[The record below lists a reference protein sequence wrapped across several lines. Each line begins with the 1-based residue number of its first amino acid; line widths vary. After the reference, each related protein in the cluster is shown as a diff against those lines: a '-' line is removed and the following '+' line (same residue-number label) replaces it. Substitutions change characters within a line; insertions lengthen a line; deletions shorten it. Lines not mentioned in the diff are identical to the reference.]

1 VSGKEQPCSRGLGV
15 VVAID
20 SAGCTHSRRSVLGI
34 LATALATITPSL
46 AQGQSQQAI
55 RLNVPFSPGTGPD
68 LLARILSEELR
79 QRWNQ
84 PVIVEN
90 KPGASGNI
98 GTDLAARAAPDG
110 HALLVT
116 VNTFVMNASLYR
128 AIPYDP
134 EKSFMPIVE
143 IATGVLALAVH
154 PSLNVTTFAE
164 LIALARGKPGE
175 VNYASPGRGTPQHLA
190 MELLKLTAQINLTHI
205 PYPGSAGALKDLA
218 GGHVSAMF
226 LPIHTALPLAE
237 TGQIRILAVG
247 SQARAPQAA
256 QVPTLAELGVTG
268 FDVDLWYAVLAP
280 AGTPKA
286 IVDRYNAVFND
297 ILAQPGVREVLGK
310 QGLIAQGGTP
320 ERLAEL
326 IVKDRQRWAKVVKD
340 AEITSE

>member
-1 VSGKEQPCSRGLGV
+1 MPAS
-15 VVAID
+15 
-20 SAGCTHSRRSVLGI
+20 CTHSRRTVLGI
-34 LATALATITPSL
+34 LAMAFAPMRQGL
-46 AQGQSQQAI
+46 AQGQSQQTI

-68 LLARILSEELR
+68 LLARILGEELR

-98 GTDLAARAAPDG
+98 GTQAAARSTPDG
-110 HALLVT
+110 QTLLVT

-128 AIPYDP
+128 SIPYDP
-134 EKSFMPIVE
+134 EKSFEPIAE
-143 IATGVLALAVH
+143 IATGILALVVH

-164 LIALARGKPGE
+164 LIALARSKPGE
-175 VNYASPGRGTPQHLA
+175 INYASPGRGTPQHLA

-247 SQARAPQAA
+247 SQTRAPQAA

-286 IVDRYNAVFND
+286 IVDRYNAVFNE
-297 ILAQPGVREVLGK
+297 ILAQPGVREVLEK
-310 QGLIAQGGTP
+310 QGLIARGGPP

-326 IVKDRQRWAKVVKD
+326 IAKDRLRWAKVVKD